1 MEQVVKVMGVEGCVH
16 DGGGCNYDGGEV
28 SEPDGRGSEN
38 DGGDGCKG
46 DGGKVMEQYIV
57 MVKKEKVVNVMR
69 DCECVG

>member
-1 MEQVVKVMGVEGCVH
+1 MCLMEEDLLDVMEKEVRKVMEVEGCVH

-46 DGGKVMEQYIV
+46 DGGKVME
-57 MVKKEKVVNVMR
+57 
-69 DCECVG
+69 